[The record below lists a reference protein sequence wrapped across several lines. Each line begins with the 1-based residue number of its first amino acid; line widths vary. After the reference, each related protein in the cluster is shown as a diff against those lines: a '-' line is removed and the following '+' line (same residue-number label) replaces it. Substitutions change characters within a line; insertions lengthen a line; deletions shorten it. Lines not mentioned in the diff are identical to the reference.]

1 MTTLTTFSGTFDPFN
16 PRAEDVRWVDIARGL
31 SRIPRWLGQ
40 TTLPYSVA
48 EHSIMVSCQCS
59 DPLRLWGLLHDA
71 AEYVLGD
78 IPAPYKDTLWFHVPD
93 AQGVIRKRHYAEVEE
108 DVLRV
113 ILSAASIE
121 VAPGAPVIPE
131 EVKCADEVIR
141 KWEHDHFMRPTPE
154 RLALTTMPA
163 NEAAERWL
171 SILAELTALANTPS
185 ASAAVNAWL
194 DGVA

>member
-1 MTTLTTFSGTFDPFN
+1 MTTVTTFSGTFDPFN

-40 TTLPYSVA
+40 TTEAYSVA
-48 EHSIMVSCQCS
+48 EHSIMVACQCS

-71 AEYVLGD
+71 AEAVLGD
-78 IPAPYKDTLWFHVPD
+78 VLAPYKGALWFHVPD
-93 AQGVIRKRHYAEVEE
+93 AQGVIRKRRFSDVEE

-113 ILSAASIE
+113 ILAAAGID

-131 EVKCADEVIR
+131 EVKMADEIIR
-141 KWEHDHFMRPTPE
+141 KWEHDHFVRPTPE

-163 NEAAERWL
+163 AEAAERWL
-171 SILAELTALANTPS
+171 HLLGDLTVQTTAAALEAR
-185 ASAAVNAWL
+185 AV
-194 DGVA
+194 